1 MTRNMQL
8 HYIPVAAFSYN
19 DLFLYRI
26 SLEWDSRV
34 SAMTNRKNLIDVTA
48 LLDQNCRSF
57 VKEKVY

>member
-8 HYIPVAAFSYN
+8 HYIPLAAFLYN

-34 SAMTNRKNLIDVTA
+34 SAMTRN
-48 LLDQNCRSF
+48 
-57 VKEKVY
+57 